1 MWNKTSILG
10 CGLAVL
16 LFALPI
22 GISVYKSEAIKTPP
36 LPPIFTPVEG
46 QAIDGSNEAVV
57 GELVRISVD
66 GEKVKWTCLPPIKD
80 LETYGTYNEKC
91 VVSFRANGEY
101 TVIAAVVKD
110 DTLSLETHKIAVGGV
125 IFTPDPT
132 NPTAP
137 VPVPGAVT
145 LDSDLA
151 NRVRSWCIEY
161 KVDKAQ
167 TVKLASNFHQVGSE
181 IQAGSVKTTG
191 EIIGRT
197 ATLNSATSL
206 SGFDGVMAKI
216 QAYLTQQ
223 ADSGQLVT
231 PEQHAKVW
239 FSIASGLNAYATET
253 PGSQGGKRK

>member
-1 MWNKTSILG
+1 MNRNNIFGILI
-10 CGLAVL
+10 AVL
-16 LFALPI
+16 IFAVPI
-22 GISVYKSEAIKTPP
+22 GITVYRGEGRAVAPP

-46 QAIDGSNEAVV
+46 QAIDGTNTAVI
-57 GELVRISVD
+57 GELVRLNVD
-66 GEKVKWTCLPPIKD
+66 GEKVKWTCLPPVKD

-101 TVIAAVVKD
+101 TVVAAVVKD
-110 DTLSLETHKIAVGGV
+110 DVLSLETHKIAVGGIAFV
-125 IFTPDPT
+125 PDPT
-132 NPTAP
+132 NPT
-137 VPVPGAVT
+137 VPTPGAVT

-151 NRVRSWCIEY
+151 NQVRSWCIEY
-161 KVDKAQ
+161 KADKAQ
-167 TVKLASNFHQVGSE
+167 AVKLANNFQQVGSE

-197 ATLNSATSL
+197 ANLNSAISL

-231 PEQHAKVW
+231 PEQHTKVW
-239 FSIASGLNAYATET
+239 LSIASGLNSYATET
-253 PGSQGGKRK
+253 TGAKQSKPTTR